1 MATQRAIEATP
12 ETHAASETPPAPAY
26 FLPLFSLCRREL
38 VLLFL
43 ALAPLLGLRLGAAAL
58 GGIAAVLFLVSLGM
72 TATGFLFA
80 WRADSIQG
88 FHAVMNLLLF
98 PMWLLSGAFFP
109 PSGAPVWLRAVMY

>member
-1 MATQRAIEATP
+1 GV
-12 ETHAASETPPAPAY
+12 
-26 FLPLFSLCRREL
+26 L
-38 VLLFL
+38 VSPVPRSAMVAGKVLGGTLIAMIQALLFL
-43 ALAPLLGLRLGAAAL
+43 ALAPLLGLRLGAAAI

-109 PSGAPVWLRAVMY
+109 PSGAPVWLRAVMYANPLTYGLAL